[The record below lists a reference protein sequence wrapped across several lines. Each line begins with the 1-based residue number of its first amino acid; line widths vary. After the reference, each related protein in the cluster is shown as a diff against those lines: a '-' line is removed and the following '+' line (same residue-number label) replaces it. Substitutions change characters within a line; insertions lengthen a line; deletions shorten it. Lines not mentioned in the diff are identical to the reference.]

1 MTKPDQKTIL
11 ELLDFAATLA
21 DGAREIAL
29 NYHRLPKKQWT
40 KSDDT
45 FVTEVDLE
53 IETFL
58 HAQISNRY
66 PHHGFFGEEF
76 GDRSEERR
84 YTWCID
90 PIDGTEPFVF
100 GLPTFGVLIA
110 LTLDSHPIVGVIESP
125 AMKERWR
132 GATGFETTW
141 QNKPCFTNGN
151 ARLEDAV
158 VLATSIDMFSKDEKI
173 IFDAVTSH
181 AKRRRFGADCY
192 AYGLLSCG
200 SIDVVMESDM
210 KPYDMMALVP
220 VVKGANGMISDWE
233 GNSLTLNSGR
243 QVLAS
248 ANPEL
253 HQECLDAIARC
264 SV

>member
-1 MTKPDQKTIL
+1 MTKPDRKTIL
-11 ELLDFAATLA
+11 EFSDFAAALA

-53 IETFL
+53 IETFM
-58 HAQISNRY
+58 HGQISDQY
-66 PHHGFFGEEF
+66 PDHGFFGEEF
-76 GDRSEERR
+76 GDRSKKRR
-84 YTWCID
+84 FTWCID
-90 PIDGTEPFVF
+90 PIDGTEPFIF

-110 LTLDSHPIVGVIESP
+110 LTLDSRPIVGVIESP

-132 GATGFETTW
+132 GAAGFATTW
-141 QNKPCFTNGN
+141 QNKSCVTNGD
-151 ARLEDAV
+151 ARLDNAV
-158 VLATSIDMFSKDEKI
+158 VLATSIDMFSQEEKI

-200 SIDVVMESDM
+200 SIDIVMESDM

-220 VVKGANGMISDWE
+220 VVEGANGIISDWE
-233 GNSLTLNSGR
+233 GNPLTLSSGR

-253 HQECLDAIARC
+253 HKKCLDIIA
-264 SV
+264 SL

>member
-11 ELLDFAATLA
+11 ELLEFANGLA
-21 DGAREIAL
+21 EGARHIAL
-29 NYHRLPKKQWT
+29 KYYRLPKKQWT
-40 KSDDT
+40 KSDNT

-58 HAQISNRY
+58 HEQISERY

-76 GDRSEERR
+76 GDRSKERS

-110 LTLDSHPIVGVIESP
+110 LTFDSRPIVGVIESP
-125 AMKERWR
+125 AMKERWC
-132 GATGFETTW
+132 GATDCSTTW
-141 QNKPCFTNGN
+141 QNKSCIANGN
-151 ARLEDAV
+151 AQLEDAV
-158 VLATSIDMFSKDEKI
+158 VLATSIDMFTKDEKY
-173 IFDAVTSH
+173 IFDAVT
-181 AKRRRFGADCY
+181 ARTKRRRFGADCY

-200 SIDVVMESDM
+200 SIDVVMEADM

-220 VVKGANGMISDWE
+220 VVEGANGVISDWE
-233 GNSLTLNSGR
+233 GNPLTLKSGR

-248 ANPEL
+248 ANSEL
-253 HQECLDAIARC
+253 HEECLNVIASC
-264 SV
+264 TD